1 MMLKFIEL
9 HAKDDK
15 ALLSINIENIVGFGV
30 DDGAAVIRTID
41 KGGWFVA
48 ESYDEIKQLIH
59 DVGVLIHK
67 PDPRLNLTKPL
78 TMDDLREMIGEPVW
92 NSNTLKWMLI
102 HRFVD
107 AEGDLAPIVWFVR
120 DDGQFTNMVADD
132 LIKYPLYRMRQ

>member
-1 MMLKFIEL
+1 MLKFIEL

-48 ESYDEIKQLIH
+48 ESYEEIKQLIH

-78 TMDDLREMIGEPVW
+78 TLEDLKYMEGEPVW
-92 NSNTLKWMLI
+92 NSNSGEWGLVTKDPEWRGELQDGYYFRHHDGTITMLW
-102 HRFVD
+102 D
-107 AEGDLAPIVWFVR
+107 EG
-120 DDGQFTNMVADD
+120 
-132 LIKYPLYRMRQ
+132 LIRYPLYRMHQ